1 MDSVNFAN
9 IEEEIAG
16 RLNQD
21 IEQEQVISA
30 DSPLALVSGNYF
42 KVVCCFGQ
50 RKIFL
55 LKYFQQKFSSEGR
68 DSSLD
73 FINLP
78 RGRRLVPVPSLAW
91 TGTFNAGYDEDL
103 GATAVELPY
112 RGGDLSLILL
122 LPGKISEFITGRVKL
137 VRDYIRAIFLIQ
149 PH

>member
-1 MDSVNFAN
+1 MESVNFAN

-21 IEQEQVISA
+21 IELLPQQQQQIISA

-42 KVVCCFGQ
+42 
-50 RKIFL
+50 
-55 LKYFQQKFSSEGR
+55 QQKFDSEGR

-112 RGGDLSLILL
+112 RGGELSLILL
-122 LPGKISEFITGRVKL
+122 LPGKISEFITGRV
-137 VRDYIRAIFLIQ
+137 
-149 PH
+149 